1 MRAIQKA
8 NFKKWDF
15 EYVYYCSCL
24 YVYGCCSQIWGV
36 YPIDMCYPN
45 PIADYDRVPY
55 KFFSGAGRRLF
66 FLLGTGL
73 YKFLRQRLR

>member
-24 YVYGCCSQIWGV
+24 YVYGCCCQIWGV
-36 YPIDMCYPN
+36 GY
-45 PIADYDRVPY
+45 V
-55 KFFSGAGRRLF
+55 
-66 FLLGTGL
+66 
-73 YKFLRQRLR
+73 